1 MLKFAIEF
9 ENAKWVRTILRG
21 VLLIGYFSL
30 IPSGL
35 LYLMNEFNK
44 DAESTSFLWMFPI
57 TFLILIIFAVITI
70 VSVLFNRPFLFDKI
84 SGTSYKSTVK
94 NK

>member
-1 MLKFAIEF
+1 M
-9 ENAKWVRTILRG
+9 
-21 VLLIGYFSL
+21 GYFYL

-35 LYLMNEFNK
+35 MYLMNEFNK
-44 DAESTSFLWMFPI
+44 DAESIPFLLMFPI
-57 TFLILIIFAVITI
+57 TYLLLILFAVITI
-70 VSVLFNRPFLFDKI
+70 VSVLFNRAFLFDKI